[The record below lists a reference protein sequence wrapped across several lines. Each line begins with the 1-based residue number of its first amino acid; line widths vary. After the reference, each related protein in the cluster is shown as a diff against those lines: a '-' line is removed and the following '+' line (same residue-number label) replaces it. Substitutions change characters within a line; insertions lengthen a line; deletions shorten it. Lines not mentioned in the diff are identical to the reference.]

1 MKIVIAPDK
10 FKGSLT
16 AAEAADAIA
25 AGLRA
30 EWPEA
35 ELVTVPVADGGDGTV
50 DAAVAAGLERV
61 PVTVDGPTGEPV
73 RASYARRGE
82 LAVIELADAC
92 GLRRLPG
99 GRPAP
104 LTASSFGCGQVLAAA
119 LAAGARQIILG
130 VGGSASTDGGAGL
143 LQALGARVL
152 DARGEPLARGGGAL
166 REVAALD
173 PTGLNPALREVA
185 AMDPTG
191 LNPALREVAAL
202 DPTGLNPALREV
214 AALDPTGLNPALRE
228 VAALDLS
235 GLHPGLRPSTV
246 ILATDVVNPLTGPDG
261 AAEVYGP
268 QKGASPEQITEL
280 ASGLRRWAAVVAA
293 ATGTDRSQAP
303 GAGAAGGVGFAAL
316 AVLGAQARPGIGLVL
331 DLVDFDAALDGAA
344 LVITG
349 EGSLDTQTL
358 AGKAPAGVARAAARR
373 GIPVVAVAGRSTLT
387 EDQLAT
393 IGICRVYTLSDLEP
407 DPARSSAQAS
417 TLLRR
422 VGQALAREVQAVT
435 GP

>member
-10 FKGSLT
+10 FKGSLP
-16 AAEAADAIA
+16 AAEVAGAIA

-73 RASYARRGE
+73 RSSYARRGE
-82 LAVIELADAC
+82 MAVIELADAC
-92 GLRRLPG
+92 GLARLPG

-143 LQALGARVL
+143 LQAVGARVL
-152 DARGEPLARGGGAL
+152 DTRGEPLARGGAAL
-166 REVAALD
+166 RDVATLD
-173 PTGLNPALREVA
+173 LAGLHPALRTVA
-185 AMDPTG
+185 AP
-191 LNPALREVAAL
+191 
-202 DPTGLNPALREV
+202 
-214 AALDPTGLNPALRE
+214 
-228 VAALDLS
+228 DLS
-235 GLHPGLRPSTV
+235 GMDMGLRTVAVPGLSGLDQGQRPATV

-268 QKGASPEQITEL
+268 QKGASPEQIAEL

-344 LVITG
+344 LVIIG

-358 AGKAPAGVARAAARR
+358 AGKAPAGVARAATRR

-387 EDQLAT
+387 EDQLAAT
-393 IGICRVYTLSDLEP
+393 GISRVYTLTDLEP
-407 DPARSSAQAS
+407 DLARSSAQAS

-422 VGQALAREVQAVT
+422 VGQALAREIQPTRPGLAGCT
-435 GP
+435 RAGPFGIKNLISRTEP

>member
-10 FKGSLT
+10 FKGSLP
-16 AAEAADAIA
+16 AAGVAGAIA
-25 AGLRA
+25 AGLRD

-73 RASYARRGE
+73 HASYARRGE
-82 LAVIELADAC
+82 MAVIELADAC
-92 GLRRLPG
+92 GLMRLPG
-99 GRPAP
+99 GRLAP

-119 LAAGARQIILG
+119 LAAGARRIILG

-143 LQALGARVL
+143 LQALGAQVL
-152 DARGEPLARGGGAL
+152 DVRGEPLARGG
-166 REVAALD
+166 AALCD
-173 PTGLNPALREVA
+173 VATLKPTGLHPALRV
-185 AMDPTG
+185 
-191 LNPALREVAAL
+191 
-202 DPTGLNPALREV
+202 
-214 AALDPTGLNPALRE
+214 
-228 VAALDLS
+228 S
-235 GLHPGLRPSTV
+235 SV

-268 QKGASPEQITEL
+268 QKGASPEQVAEL

-293 ATGTDRSQAP
+293 ATGTDWSQAP

-344 LVITG
+344 LVIIG

-358 AGKAPAGVARAAARR
+358 AGKAPVGVARAAARR

-393 IGICRVYTLSDLEP
+393 TGISRVYTLTDLEP

-422 VGQALAREVQAVT
+422 VGRALARDVQAVS

>member
-10 FKGSLT
+10 FKGSLP
-16 AAEAADAIA
+16 AAEVAGAIA
-25 AGLRA
+25 AGLRD

-73 RASYARRGE
+73 HASYARRGE
-82 LAVIELADAC
+82 MAVIELADAC
-92 GLRRLPG
+92 GLMRLPG
-99 GRPAP
+99 GRLAP

-143 LQALGARVL
+143 LQALGAQVL
-152 DARGEPLARGGGAL
+152 DVRGEPLARGGAAL
-166 REVAALD
+166 RDVATLDLTGLHPALRD
-173 PTGLNPALREVA
+173 VATLKPTGLHPALRDVSA
-185 AMDPTG
+185 P
-191 LNPALREVAAL
+191 
-202 DPTGLNPALREV
+202 
-214 AALDPTGLNPALRE
+214 
-228 VAALDLS
+228 DLTE
-235 GLHPGLRPSTV
+235 LHRAPGVSSV

-268 QKGASPEQITEL
+268 QKGASPEQVTEL
-280 ASGLRRWAAVVAA
+280 ASALRRWAAVVAA

-316 AVLGAQARPGIGLVL
+316 ALLGAQARPGIGLVL

-344 LVITG
+344 LVIIG

-358 AGKAPAGVARAAARR
+358 AGKAPVGVARAAARR

-393 IGICRVYTLSDLEP
+393 TGISRVYTLTDLEP

-422 VGQALAREVQAVT
+422 VGRALARDVQAVS

>member
-10 FKGSLT
+10 FKGSLP
-16 AAEAADAIA
+16 AAEVAAAIA

-30 EWPEA
+30 EWPAA
-35 ELVTVPVADGGDGTV
+35 ELVTVPVADGGEGTV

-73 RASYARRGE
+73 HASYARRGE
-82 LAVIELADAC
+82 VAVIELADAC
-92 GLRRLPG
+92 GLMRLPG

-143 LQALGARVL
+143 LQALGAKVL
-152 DARGEPLARGGGAL
+152 DARGEPLARGGAAL
-166 REVAALD
+166 RDVATLD
-173 PTGLNPALREVA
+173 LTGLHPALRDVA
-185 AMDPTG
+185 TLDLTG
-191 LNPALREVAAL
+191 LHPALRV
-202 DPTGLNPALREV
+202 
-214 AALDPTGLNPALRE
+214 
-228 VAALDLS
+228 S
-235 GLHPGLRPSTV
+235 SV
-246 ILATDVVNPLTGPDG
+246 ILATDVINPLTGPDG

-268 QKGASPEQITEL
+268 QKGASPEQVTEL
-280 ASGLRRWAAVVAA
+280 ASGLRRWAAVVTA

-331 DLVDFDAALDGAA
+331 DLVDFDAALDDAALDDAA

-387 EDQLAT
+387 EGQLAT
-393 IGICRVYTLSDLEP
+393 IGITRVYTLSDLEP

-422 VGQALAREVQAVT
+422 VGQALAREVRAVT

>member
-10 FKGSLT
+10 FKGSLP
-16 AAEAADAIA
+16 AAEVADAIA

-82 LAVIELADAC
+82 MAVIELADAC
-92 GLRRLPG
+92 GLARLPG

-152 DARGEPLARGGGAL
+152 DTRGEPLARGGAAL
-166 REVAALD
+166 RDVATLD
-173 PTGLNPALREVA
+173 LAGLHPALRAVA
-185 AMDPTG
+185 APG
-191 LNPALREVAAL
+191 
-202 DPTGLNPALREV
+202 
-214 AALDPTGLNPALRE
+214 
-228 VAALDLS
+228 LS
-235 GLHPGLRPSTV
+235 GLDPGLRGGTV

-280 ASGLRRWAAVVAA
+280 AGGLRRWAAVVAA

-316 AVLGAQARPGIGLVL
+316 AVLGAQARPGIGMVL

-344 LVITG
+344 LVIIG

-358 AGKAPAGVARAAARR
+358 AGKAPAGVARAATRR

-387 EDQLAT
+387 EDQLAAT
-393 IGICRVYTLSDLEP
+393 GISRVYTLTDLEP
-407 DPARSSAQAS
+407 DLARSSAQAS

-422 VGQALAREVQAVT
+422 VGQALAREIQAT
-435 GP
+435 GPGLAGCTRAGPFGIKNLISRTEP

>member
-10 FKGSLT
+10 FKGSLP
-16 AAEAADAIA
+16 AAEVADAIA

-61 PVTVDGPTGEPV
+61 PVTVDGPTGQPV
-73 RASYARRGE
+73 QASYARRGE

-119 LAAGARQIILG
+119 LAEGARQIILG

-166 REVAALD
+166 REVATLD
-173 PTGLNPALREVA
+173 VTGLNPALREVA
-185 AMDPTG
+185 TLDLTG
-191 LNPALREVAAL
+191 LNPALREVATL
-202 DPTGLNPALREV
+202 DLTGLR
-214 AALDPTGLNPALRE
+214 
-228 VAALDLS
+228 
-235 GLHPGLRPSTV
+235 PGLRPGTV

-358 AGKAPAGVARAAARR
+358 AGKAPAGVARAAATR

-393 IGICRVYTLSDLEP
+393 TGICRVYTLSDLEP

-422 VGQALAREVQAVT
+422 VGRALAREVQAVT

>member
-73 RASYARRGE
+73 RASYARKGE

-202 DPTGLNPALREV
+202 DPTGLN
-214 AALDPTGLNPALRE
+214 
-228 VAALDLS
+228 
-235 GLHPGLRPSTV
+235 PGLRPSTV